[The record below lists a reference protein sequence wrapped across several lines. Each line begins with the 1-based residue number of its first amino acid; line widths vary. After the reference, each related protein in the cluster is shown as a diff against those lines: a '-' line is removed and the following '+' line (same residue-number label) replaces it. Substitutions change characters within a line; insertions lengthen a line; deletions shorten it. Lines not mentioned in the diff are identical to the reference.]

1 MPRTSRLKSESGIYH
16 IIMRGINRQ
25 RIFFDD
31 EDCNRF
37 IHTLMEYKDV
47 CGFKIYTYCL
57 MENHM
62 HLLLHECKEL
72 LGTIMRRI
80 CSSYVFWYNKKYDR
94 IGYLFQDRFKSE
106 PVEDD
111 TYFLTVL
118 RYILQNPVKAGLVDK
133 IEDYE
138 WTNYNDYIGIN
149 RMTDTHFV
157 LQFFD
162 EIDKVNALKLFIEYV
177 NKENGDE
184 CMDVNERRQLADHE
198 AIRIIKNC
206 CKINDE
212 KDLLK
217 LGKDVRNTYL
227 RELIK
232 KHNLSIRQIERLTG
246 IGRGVI
252 QKL

>member
-1 MPRTSRLKSESGIYH
+1 M
-16 IIMRGINRQ
+16 
-25 RIFFDD
+25 
-31 EDCNRF
+31 
-37 IHTLMEYKDV
+37 
-47 CGFKIYTYCL
+47 
-57 MENHM
+57 
-62 HLLLHECKEL
+62 
-72 LGTIMRRI
+72 
-80 CSSYVFWYNKKYDR
+80 
-94 IGYLFQDRFKSE
+94 FQDRFKSE

-184 CMDVNERRQLADHE
+184 CMDVNERRQPADHE

>member
-1 MPRTSRLKSESGIYH
+1 MMYLSKSSAQSYPPLLCQSSLLKLLVPFPPVS
-16 IIMRGINRQ
+16 
-25 RIFFDD
+25 
-31 EDCNRF
+31 
-37 IHTLMEYKDV
+37 
-47 CGFKIYTYCL
+47 YT
-57 MENHM
+57 
-62 HLLLHECKEL
+62 HL
-72 LGTIMRRI
+72 
-80 CSSYVFWYNKKYDR
+80 
-94 IGYLFQDRFKSE
+94 
-106 PVEDD
+106 
-111 TYFLTVL
+111 
-118 RYILQNPVKAGLVDK
+118 ILQNPVKAGLVDK

-184 CMDVNERRQLADHE
+184 CMDVNERRQPADHE

-232 KHNLSIRQIERLTG
+232 KRC
-246 IGRGVI
+246 V
-252 QKL
+252 

>member
-80 CSSYVFWYNKKYDR
+80 CSSYVFGITKNMTGLD
-94 IGYLFQDRFKSE
+94 ICFKI
-106 PVEDD
+106 
-111 TYFLTVL
+111 VL
-118 RYILQNPVKAGLVDK
+118 KASL
-133 IEDYE
+133 
-138 WTNYNDYIGIN
+138 W
-149 RMTDTHFV
+149 RMIHIF
-157 LQFFD
+157 
-162 EIDKVNALKLFIEYV
+162 
-177 NKENGDE
+177 
-184 CMDVNERRQLADHE
+184 
-198 AIRIIKNC
+198 
-206 CKINDE
+206 
-212 KDLLK
+212 
-217 LGKDVRNTYL
+217 
-227 RELIK
+227 
-232 KHNLSIRQIERLTG
+232 
-246 IGRGVI
+246 
-252 QKL
+252 